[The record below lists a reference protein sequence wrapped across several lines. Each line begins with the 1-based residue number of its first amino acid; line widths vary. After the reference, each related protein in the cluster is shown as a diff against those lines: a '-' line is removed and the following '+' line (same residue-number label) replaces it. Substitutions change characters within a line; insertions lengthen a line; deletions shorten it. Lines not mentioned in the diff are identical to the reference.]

1 MHAIG
6 CLLLIRDILYIKWA
20 ARQKITPSSGAGPD
34 LAVPHYV
41 ADCQHQLLACIAA
54 QVFYVFMPRP
64 LWITAEVRLAIFGDV
79 IELERVLLGD

>member
-6 CLLLIRDILYIKWA
+6 CLLLIRDMLYIKRA
-20 ARQKITPSSGAGPD
+20 ARQKMAPSSGAGPD

-54 QVFYVFMPRP
+54 QVFHVCRP